1 MAHKSSRTRFWTIL
15 AIINIAAMIYPVG
28 LYFQAEGGDS
38 QFVATVVM
46 LCVVCL
52 LAIMDTVSILAVYMG
67 AGLS

>member
-28 LYFQAEGGDS
+28 LYFQAESSDS

-46 LCVVCL
+46 LCVAFV
-52 LAIMDTVSILAVYMG
+52 LAIMDTVSALVVYMG
-67 AGLS
+67 DLG